1 MPSLRLTRSS
11 LDDFIADSGMEMH
24 SSLENGE
31 IIMRSL
37 EKHATDRNCI
47 IGLIIIINYKFI
59 VSIYGTSFNISFF
72 FFR

>member
-1 MPSLRLTRSS
+1 
-11 LDDFIADSGMEMH
+11 MEMH

-59 VSIYGTSFNISFF
+59 VSIYSTSFNISFF